1 MSQENLEAF
10 RRSIEAANRRDLD
23 GLLEE
28 LDPAVEWHAGLFE
41 LLGGEATVYRG
52 REGARQAVREL
63 LEAFPDFQLDISEAR
78 ALGDRVLGI
87 GRIHAHGAASGV
99 EVDSFYA
106 YLVRFKDG
114 KGIWVRSFIHP
125 QHLEAAGLW
134 E

>member
-1 MSQENLEAF
+1 ERALPHPQAAERPPPHPRPTLVVGRRSRRPRLRDTGRVMSQENLEAF

-78 ALGDRVLGI
+78 ALGDR
-87 GRIHAHGAASGV
+87 
-99 EVDSFYA
+99 
-106 YLVRFKDG
+106 
-114 KGIWVRSFIHP
+114 
-125 QHLEAAGLW
+125 
-134 E
+134 

>member
-23 GLLEE
+23 GLPEE
-28 LDPAVEWHAGLFE
+28 LDPA
-41 LLGGEATVYRG
+41 G

-78 ALGDRVLGI
+78 VLGDQVLGI

-99 EVDSFYA
+99 EIDSFYA

-125 QHLEAAGLW
+125 QDLEAAGLQG
-134 E
+134 